1 MSKPKPHFYRF
12 PTAGLFADYR
22 TLPPTELNVFRA
34 ARAFLAFADM
44 DAVRM
49 AGLLGAGPALAG
61 PATGHLAATCSA
73 PQAAHL
79 I

>member
-1 MSKPKPHFYRF
+1 MLPARDPMRKPKPHFYRF

-44 DAVRM
+44 DTVRM
-49 AGLLGAGPALAG
+49 AMTMVMVMVTYVIIVL
-61 PATGHLAATCSA
+61 
-73 PQAAHL
+73 
-79 I
+79 